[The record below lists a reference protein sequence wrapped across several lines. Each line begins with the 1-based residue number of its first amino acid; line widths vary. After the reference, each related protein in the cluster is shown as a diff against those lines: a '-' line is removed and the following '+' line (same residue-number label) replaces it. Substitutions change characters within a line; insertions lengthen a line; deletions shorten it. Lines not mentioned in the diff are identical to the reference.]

1 MMRLPPG
8 QMMMPQQMLPMQDA
22 WKEHKTADG
31 RSYYYNVHTMETTW
45 NKPNF
50 APQQGSHVISK
61 VLISIGFCEFNIL
74 VWNK

>member
-1 MMRLPPG
+1 MMRPPPG
-8 QMMMPQQMLPMQDA
+8 QMMMRQQMRPMQDA

-50 APQQGSHVISK
+50 VPQQGTK
-61 VLISIGFCEFNIL
+61 
-74 VWNK
+74 

>member
-1 MMRLPPG
+1 MMRPPPG
-8 QMMMPQQMLPMQDA
+8 QMMMQQQMHPMQDA

-50 APQQGSHVISK
+50 VPQQGIT
-61 VLISIGFCEFNIL
+61 
-74 VWNK
+74 